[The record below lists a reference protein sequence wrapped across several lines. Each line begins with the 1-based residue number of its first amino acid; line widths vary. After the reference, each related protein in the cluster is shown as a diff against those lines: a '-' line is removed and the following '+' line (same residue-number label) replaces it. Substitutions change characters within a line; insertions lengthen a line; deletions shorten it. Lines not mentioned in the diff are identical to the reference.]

1 MAVKQHFKALVL
13 AFVAFALTVTGVVIA
28 ATDSNTSSLAK
39 DPLLLHNYPPRT
51 ANLLVTLS
59 TGASFGLSAN
69 VAVNFDTNNVDAIVR
84 FPLVVTTAAVELRLL
99 NKHLYARS
107 ADVSSGPWLSL
118 AFKTPALFGVAL
130 EITKPDIKL
139 ISGFTTESITKSGYS
154 TTYTF
159 YRDHV
164 ALQSLL
170 GSPKSKST
178 STLGSVRWSITV
190 GSGGEVTQSTIRT
203 TSKKSSTTLS
213 VTVLSFNKPV
223 KVVAPSAKDT
233 TPISS
238 AALGRLLN
246 AEKFTSFLIPKD
258 LTTLSQAQVS

>member
-1 MAVKQHFKALVL
+1 VAVKQHFKALVL
-13 AFVAFALTVTGVVIA
+13 AVVALALTVTGVVIA
-28 ATDSNTSSLAK
+28 ATDSNPSSLAK
-39 DPLLLHNYPPRT
+39 DPLLLHGYPPKT

-69 VAVNFDTNNVDAIVR
+69 VAVNFDASTVDATVQ

-118 AFKTPALFGVAL
+118 AYKTPALFGVAL
-130 EITKPDIKL
+130 EMTKPDIKL
-139 ISGFTTESITKSGYS
+139 ITGFTTESITKSGYS

-170 GSPKSKST
+170 GSSKST
-178 STLGSVRWSITV
+178 STLGSIRWSITV
-190 GSGGEVTQSTIRT
+190 GGGGEVTQSTIRT

-213 VTVLSFNKPV
+213 VTVLSYNKPV
-223 KVVAPSAKDT
+223 KVVAPSGKNV

-238 AALGRLLN
+238 AALGHLLN
-246 AEKFTSFLIPKD
+246 AEKFTSFLIPKN
-258 LTTLSQAQVS
+258 LMTLSQSQVS